1 LSYETGDGGEED
13 EEMKK
18 TKKRKKKKK
27 KKKRNQSTILKAIV
41 GLRCTIAAR
50 LGRKTSLGCSPRFI
64 SVKRRRMKK

>member
-18 TKKRKKKKK
+18 TKRKK